1 MTHILLRVQSV
12 TKALRG
18 WHDAHPAKLIKLSS
32 HRMIPILQMQIL
44 LKLLKNNMAL
54 GRKIP
59 SAQNRKPIAI
69 HLSSP
74 RTNNNE
80 HVPTS
85 IFAVRARGRTFDSLR
100 KSGIESAGVD
110 AIWRERRLR
119 GSHAHKKARFMTILT
134 ITTAVRKYCK
144 IPDVR
149 RGGCTFWWVNRDA
162 WWRN

>member
-1 MTHILLRVQSV
+1 
-12 TKALRG
+12 
-18 WHDAHPAKLIKLSS
+18 
-32 HRMIPILQMQIL
+32 MIPILQMQIL
-44 LKLLKNNMAL
+44 LKLLENNMAL

-69 HLSSP
+69 HLSFP

-110 AIWRERRLR
+110 AIWR
-119 GSHAHKKARFMTILT
+119 K
-134 ITTAVRKYCK
+134 TTARQSCAQEGEIY
-144 IPDVR
+144 DYFNDYD
-149 RGGCTFWWVNRDA
+149 GC
-162 WWRN
+162 